1 MPSTHVPIFTL
12 SGQCE
17 PSTSDYLI
25 HMINAIARS
34 AFGRPINC
42 SATHLGQQDHNS
54 VLLSLPPLSEH
65 EDSLELALRLGEALF
80 RELGSLC
87 QELGVRFK
95 YGAPPSRQ
103 ALQITGL
110 TRHQL
115 RLQFVTFL
123 AKIESQTQ
131 LELQSS
137 QSPMSIRLW
146 AGGATTRT
154 ASNYLCEEIVRWRST
169 SRGDVIRIRV
179 GKRLM
184 SIALPVDCSANHIR
198 QGSLISTAPIVGLVT
213 KRVVQAA
220 RCQFSIFD

>member
-1 MPSTHVPIFTL
+1 MPSTHVPILTL

-25 HMINAIARS
+25 NMINAIARS

-42 SATHLGQQDHNS
+42 SAAHLGQQTHHS
-54 VLLSLPPLSEH
+54 VLLSLPPLAEH

-87 QELGVRFK
+87 QDLGVRFK
-95 YGAPPSRQ
+95 HGAPPSRP

-115 RLQFVTFL
+115 RLKFVTFL

-146 AGGATTRT
+146 AGGATRT

-184 SIALPVDCSANHIR
+184 SIALPVDCSAKHIR

>member
-1 MPSTHVPIFTL
+1 MPNSHVPILTL

-115 RLQFVTFL
+115 RLKFVTFWRRSNRKHSWNFR
-123 AKIESQTQ
+123 AVKARCRFAYGPVVQQQE
-131 LELQSS
+131 
-137 QSPMSIRLW
+137 PH
-146 AGGATTRT
+146 RT
-154 ASNYLCEEIVRWRST
+154 IFA
-169 SRGDVIRIRV
+169 
-179 GKRLM
+179 KRLCAGALRVAEM
-184 SIALPVDCSANHIR
+184 SYAFVSESD
-198 QGSLISTAPIVGLVT
+198 
-213 KRVVQAA
+213 
-220 RCQFSIFD
+220 